1 MSLPANAVDRA
12 TAKRRAVSLGGA
24 QRRSNLGS
32 AQRDH
37 GRPAPQGFTLFEMM
51 VVLVILAMTMTVA
64 PSIMAGLVG
73 SRLRSASDNLI
84 AQLRETRSQALRRG
98 VPTEFVFDLAKHTY
112 ATATAPGFRPLP
124 SVIDTVQVE
133 PPALSQ
139 PDGIARIRFGSDGTA
154 TQAQISLHHAGS
166 SVGITVD
173 WLTGRVHPGG

>member
-1 MSLPANAVDRA
+1 MNSPANIPHRGA
-12 TAKRRAVSLGGA
+12 TS
-24 QRRSNLGS
+24 
-32 AQRDH
+32 
-37 GRPAPQGFTLFEMM
+37 PAPQGFTLFEMM
-51 VVLVILAMTMTVA
+51 IVLVILAMTMTVA
-64 PSIMAGLVG
+64 PSIMAGLAG

-98 VPTEFVFDLAKHTY
+98 VPTEFAFDLAKRTY

-124 SVIDTVQVE
+124 SVVDAVDVK
-133 PPALSQ
+133 PPALLQ

-154 TQAQISLHHAGS
+154 TEARISLRHAGS